1 VLGRGRGEG
10 VAGRFVFGHDRYT
23 INVGFGFLGDGRV
36 IETCIGSIYDA
47 ALSPEHW
54 DGAVQQ
60 IGVSFGAKVLLLHGG
75 VQSFR
80 GAQGWALDIDP
91 RTWAEGSD
99 EAYRPETNP
108 ALRIVLS
115 APLGAVLDRRQ
126 FVTDDGM
133 DRHPLRTNFFHP
145 NGIFHLLLSQVQQD
159 TDSATLL
166 FIARRR
172 QDPAFDRRETRGM
185 TVLAGHV
192 GRAMRT
198 HRALRLAEA
207 RGLAFAQALERLRHG
222 VILADSGL
230 RVLHANRAAE
240 VMLDAGEGL
249 ARRFGRLTLGD
260 PRAQAALEAA
270 ARRLAGP
277 WPEPGEARIVL
288 PRPGGRPPR
297 AVTVLPAL
305 GDGPSA
311 VATGARLL
319 ILVAD
324 PEGAAAPDPAAL
336 ARAFGLTAAEARVA
350 ALAAGG
356 THVDII
362 AARLGVSANT
372 VKAQLKAVYLKT
384 GTGNRAE
391 LLRLALAAAT

>member
-1 VLGRGRGEG
+1 MFHLMASPVQKDAETVSLFFVARTRERPAFEG
-10 VAGRFVFGHDRYT
+10 P
-23 INVGFGFLGDGRV
+23 
-36 IETCIGSIYDA
+36 EPA
-47 ALSPEHW
+47 AL
-54 DGAVQQ
+54 
-60 IGVSFGAKVLLLHGG
+60 
-75 VQSFR
+75 
-80 GAQGWALDIDP
+80 
-91 RTWAEGSD
+91 
-99 EAYRPETNP
+99 
-108 ALRIVLS
+108 
-115 APLGAVLDRRQ
+115 
-126 FVTDDGM
+126 
-133 DRHPLRTNFFHP
+133 
-145 NGIFHLLLSQVQQD
+145 
-159 TDSATLL
+159 AT
-166 FIARRR
+166 
-172 QDPAFDRRETRGM
+172 
-185 TVLAGHV
+185 LAGHV

-207 RGLAFAQALERLRHG
+207 REVAFAQALERLRHG
-222 VILADSGL
+222 VILADAGL
-230 RVLHANRAAE
+230 RVLHANAAAE
-240 VMLDAGEGL
+240 AMLEAADGL
-249 ARRFGRLTLGD
+249 ARRFGRLALGD
-260 PRAQAALEAA
+260 PRAQAALEGA

-277 WPEPGEARIVL
+277 RPEHGEVRIAL
-288 PRPGGRPPR
+288 PRPGGQPPR
-297 AVTVLPAL
+297 VVTVLPAL

-391 LLRLALAAAT
+391 LLRLALTVVR

>member
-1 VLGRGRGEG
+1 MRPE
-10 VAGRFVFGHDRYT
+10 
-23 INVGFGFLGDGRV
+23 NN
-36 IETCIGSIYDA
+36 A
-47 ALSPEHW
+47 ALR
-54 DGAVQQ
+54 V
-60 IGVSFGAKVLLLHGG
+60 
-75 VQSFR
+75 
-80 GAQGWALDIDP
+80 AL
-91 RTWAEGSD
+91 A
-99 EAYRPETNP
+99 
-108 ALRIVLS
+108 
-115 APLGAVLDRRQ
+115 APVGHIFDRRE
-126 FVTDDGM
+126 FITDDGM
-133 DRHPLRTNFFHP
+133 DRHPVARDFFRP
-145 NGIFHLLLSQVQQD
+145 NGMFHLMASPVQKD
-159 TDSATLL
+159 AETVS
-166 FIARRR
+166 FFFVARE
-172 QDPAFDRRETRGM
+172 REGPVFEGREAEALAA
-185 TVLAGHV
+185 LAGHV

-230 RVLHANRAAE
+230 RLLHANRAAE
-240 VMLDAGEGL
+240 AMLDAGDGL